1 MISTD
6 YVATMAACNGWM
18 NERLY
23 ELCGGLVDTVRKRDA
38 GAFFGSIH
46 GTLNHLLLGDRIW
59 LGRFLGRPFSVTSLA
74 QELYADF
81 DKLRRERAHT
91 DREIAGWAATLTEA
105 ALAGD
110 LVYISVVN
118 PQQRRLALWLAVVHF
133 FNHQT
138 HHRGQLTTLL
148 MQNGVDPGVTDL
160 LWSPQV
166 QAASR

>member
-1 MISTD
+1 MISIEYTR
-6 YVATMAACNGWM
+6 TMADYNTWM

-23 ELCGGLVDTVRKRDA
+23 GLCGGLTEAVRKHDA

-59 LGRFLGRPFSVTSLA
+59 LGRFLARPFTVTSLA

-81 DKLRRERAHT
+81 NELRRERAHT
-91 DREIAGWAATLTEA
+91 DREIAEWAAALTDT

-110 LVYISVVN
+110 LVYVSVVN
-118 PQQRRLALWLAVVHF
+118 PQQRRLPLWLAVAHF

-148 MQNGVDPGVTDL
+148 TQNGIDPGVTDL
-160 LWSPQV
+160 LWLP